1 MFKRTTAINKIL
13 RLTKR
18 IKILQ
23 GGMSAGKTFG
33 VLPILIDKAIKI
45 PALRIDVVSCTYNHL
60 ETGAIAD
67 FKKIMMST
75 KRWNEDCW
83 HDTKHTYTFNNG
95 SFIRFIALD
104 KPGKARGPRR
114 DILYV
119 NECNLIPF
127 ETYLNLEDRTNLEI
141 FLDYNPTNEFW
152 VHKEVMNDPD
162 AEMIILT
169 FKDNEA
175 LHPNI
180 IKKLWAMKDKAATSK
195 YWENRWKVYGLGL
208 VGKLEGAVFEDI
220 EQISK
225 IPEGA
230 TLIGYGMDFGHND
243 PTALIAVYKYQD
255 STAQLT
261 IILDE
266 LLYKSKLTPSDI
278 VKELKQLNLNTN
290 VQIFAD
296 NSAPGLIEEIRRNG
310 FSIKAAEKGPDSIML
325 GIGLMQQHTLYVT
338 KRSENL
344 LKEFDNYVWAKD
356 SEGNATNKPLDKWN
370 HGIDASR
377 YLFVMKLN
385 SKPQATGPVMTVPKR
400 R

>member
-1 MFKRTTAINKIL
+1 MQFIRTTAINKIL
-13 RLTKR
+13 SLSKR

-33 VLPILIDKAIKI
+33 VLPILIDKAMKI
-45 PALRIDVVSCTYNHL
+45 PGLRIDVVSCTYNHL

-67 FKKIMMST
+67 FKSIMLST

-83 HDTKHTYTFNNG
+83 HDTKHKYNFING
-95 SFIRFIALD
+95 SYIRFIALD

-152 VHKEVMNDPD
+152 VHKEVMHDSD
-162 AEMIILT
+162 SEMIILT

-180 IKKLWAMKDKAATSK
+180 VKKILKMKEKAITSK

-208 VGKLEGAVFEDI
+208 VGKLEGAVFDDI
-220 EQISK
+220 EQIPK
-225 IPEGA
+225 LPQEA
-230 TLIGYGMDFGHND
+230 RLIGYGMDFGYND
-243 PTALIAVYKYQD
+243 PTALIAVYEYKD
-255 STAQLT
+255 T

-266 LLYKSKLTPSDI
+266 VLYKSKLTPEDI
-278 VKELKQLNLNTN
+278 IKHLKELHIDPKSE
-290 VQIFAD
+290 IYAD
-296 NSAPGLIEEIRRNG
+296 NSSPGIIEEIRRNG
-310 FSIKAAEKGPDSIML
+310 FNIKPVDKGQDSIML
-325 GIGLMQQHTLYVT
+325 GIGLMQQRTLYVT
-338 KRSENL
+338 SRSENL

-356 SEGNATNKPLDKWN
+356 TDGNPTNKPVDKWN
-370 HGIDASR
+370 HAIDSVR
-377 YLFVMKLN
+377 YLFRMKLD
-385 SKPQATGPVMTVPKR
+385 SKPIADKPVASIPKR
-400 R
+400 RR